1 MHFVRSRAEE
11 KSTETRVD
19 KPTEIEYSRVLK
31 SLFQQVFTKQ
41 TYFFHTYASETA
53 FLQRNR
59 STKWLGSSVEEYL
72 YGTLDSSPG
81 RATFCTTL

>member
-1 MHFVRSRAEE
+1 MHFIRSRAEE

-41 TYFFHTYASETA
+41 TYFSIHT
-53 FLQRNR
+53 LQKLLFFNVIGRP
-59 STKWLGSSVEEYL
+59 SGSV
-72 YGTLDSSPG
+72 
-81 RATFCTTL
+81 AQW